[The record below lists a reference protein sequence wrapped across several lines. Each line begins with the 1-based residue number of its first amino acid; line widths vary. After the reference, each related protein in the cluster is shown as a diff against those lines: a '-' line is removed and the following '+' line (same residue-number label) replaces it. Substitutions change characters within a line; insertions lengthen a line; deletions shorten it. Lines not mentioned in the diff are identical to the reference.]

1 MERLDY
7 FIKQGYIYNKITPC
21 KQQEESTS
29 VRGCFFLGIVSLSLK
44 DCSSYL
50 LGRGKLEAIQH

>member
-29 VRGCFFLGIVSLSLK
+29 VRGCFLGIVLVLK
-44 DCSSYL
+44 TVHPIY
-50 LGRGKLEAIQH
+50 